1 VESWVVQDFPN
12 APLDIN
18 VKGWNICSQFLLD
31 ELRMSYFKIGVVG
44 AGVMG
49 RGLAHALSA
58 HGMQVLLLD
67 TEQAALDAAR
77 VEVEQSFG
85 MGALFNQGVEDI
97 PAAMAR
103 IVFGTD
109 YQMLAE
115 ADFVVENITERED
128 LKKAIYP
135 VMEAICRAEVIF
147 AANTSC
153 ISITRIASWTE
164 RPDKVLGMHF
174 MNPVPLKPVVEVIR
188 GLHTTDETVARAR
201 AFLKQMKKRAVV
213 VQDLPGFVS
222 NRVLML
228 TINEA
233 IWLVQDQVA
242 RPEDVDRIF
251 QSCFSHA
258 MGPLATGDLIGL
270 DTILLSLERL
280 LDAYGDPKFRP
291 CPLLRKM
298 VDAGLWGRKSGKGFF
313 DYSQI
318 ST

>member
-1 VESWVVQDFPN
+1 
-12 APLDIN
+12 
-18 VKGWNICSQFLLD
+18 
-31 ELRMSYFKIGVVG
+31 MSYSVIGVVG

-49 RGLAHALSA
+49 RGLAQALSA
-58 HGMQVLLLD
+58 RQMRVLLLD
-67 TEQAALDAAR
+67 ADPSVLETAYADIAESFRMGSLFGQAVDDVPAAL
-77 VEVEQSFG
+77 
-85 MGALFNQGVEDI
+85 
-97 PAAMAR
+97 AR
-103 IVFGTD
+103 ITLSTNYDVLKD
-109 YQMLAE
+109 
-115 ADFVVENITERED
+115 ADFVVENITERET

-135 VMEAICRAEVIF
+135 VMDAICRPEVVF

-153 ISITRIASWTE
+153 ISITRIASWT
-164 RPDKVLGMHF
+164 RRADRVLGMHF

-188 GLHTTDETVARAR
+188 GMHTSEESLAAARL
-201 AFLKQMKKRAVV
+201 FLKQMKKRAVV

-251 QSCFSHA
+251 QSCFGHA

-270 DTILLSLERL
+270 DTILLSLEQL
-280 LDAYGDPKFRP
+280 CAAYDDPKFRP

-298 VDAGLWGRKSGKGFF
+298 VDGGLWGRKSGKGFF
-313 DYSQI
+313 DYSQLRA
-318 ST
+318 